1 MSTQRWLLLLIVAGA
16 LLRIGLWATY
26 APIEYPDTG
35 SYRAA
40 AQDLLEGNLSRSEGR
55 RTPGYPLV
63 VAIAGTT
70 PNAVWLMQMLGG
82 MAISVLLFYI
92 ALQLTRRPGFAFA
105 VGMTYN
111 LNLAQL
117 FFEATLLS
125 ESVTTLSV
133 VAVVAVLVA
142 ALRRLREERRATGM
156 LLLLGFLSG
165 FAILVRAQFVF
176 LPLLLPALVAYAS
189 LRPRF
194 RPRFA
199 LGNSIL
205 TIAPAAIMVLVW
217 CAAVYVKTGYF
228 TLSTQSGLGFS
239 NASIGFTEYAPDR
252 YAAIRDILV
261 KHRDARRARGDPD
274 YNTMWEALP
283 EIEEKTGMSLP
294 EVSRAIQRMS
304 LELFVAHPVKYA
316 RNVAESWISFW
327 LAPNPWKPDRLSP
340 GWLARPL
347 VAIWWVEHKAL
358 RLVNALFV
366 LLVAAVALSR
376 RMRERTRWDLELTSV
391 SAIILASSVIQA
403 LPEYGASARYGVTV
417 QALTVLVVMV
427 AALRFRQTT
436 QRLAATPATA

>member
-1 MSTQRWLLLLIVAGA
+1 MTARRWLLLLIIAGA
-16 LLRIGLWATY
+16 LIRFGLWATY
-26 APIEYPDTG
+26 APIEFPDTG

-40 AQDLLEGNLSRSEGR
+40 AQDLLEGSLSRSEGR

-70 PNAVWLMQMLGG
+70 PHGIWLLQSLGG
-82 MAISVLLFYI
+82 LAISALLFYI
-92 ALQLTRRPGFAFA
+92 ALQLTGRPGFAFA

-142 ALRRLREERRATGM
+142 ALRRLREERPATAL
-156 LLLLGFLSG
+156 LLLLGFLAG
-165 FAILVRAQFVF
+165 LAILVRAQFVF

-189 LRPRF
+189 LRSRF
-194 RPRFA
+194 RPGLA

-205 TIAPAAIMVLVW
+205 TVAPAAIMVLVW
-217 CAAVYVKTGYF
+217 CAAVYAKTGYF
-228 TLSTQSGLGFS
+228 TLSTQSGMGFS

-261 KHRDARRARGDPD
+261 KHREARRARGAPD

-283 EIEEKTGMSLP
+283 EIKEKTGMSLP
-294 EVSRAIQRMS
+294 EVSREIQRMS
-304 LELFVAHPVKYA
+304 IELFVAHPVKYA

-327 LAPNPWKPDRLSP
+327 LAPNPWKPDQLSP

-347 VAIWWVEHKAL
+347 AAIWWVEHKLL
-358 RLVNALFV
+358 RLANALFV
-366 LLVAAVALSR
+366 MLVAAVVLSR
-376 RMRERTRWDLELTSV
+376 RARQRTRWDLDLTSI
-391 SAIILASSVIQA
+391 SAVILASSVIQA

-417 QALTVLVVMV
+417 QALTVLVLMV
-427 AALRFRQTT
+427 AALRFSEEKPS
-436 QRLAATPATA
+436 LALSHGTA